1 MKALLIS
8 NPSLK
13 SQKPDFPPIGI
24 AYLGAAVRD
33 RGHNVLLI
41 DGGLTGIENI
51 VDRAKKFQPDVVG
64 VTCWTIDRG
73 AVWKLCAALKR
84 ELPDAFLV
92 LGGPHASLYPEH
104 VFIKTHAKVVVFG
117 EGEETFCELLSA
129 VEKGGD
135 FTKVKG
141 IAVRGD
147 DGAIVRTDQRS
158 QIEKLD
164 SIPFPYYGGFKDF
177 RLNDYAGFAGLP
189 RPTAAIITSRGCV
202 FDCTYCG
209 SVNFWGK
216 KWRRRSAQNVLDE
229 IEHLI
234 REMGARSI
242 YMFDDNFPVNKKRAV
257 EICQGIIERKMDIQ
271 WACCS
276 HVKMVSEELL
286 HIMKESGC
294 VSIDFGVES
303 GSDIILKN
311 INKNQTRNDIERA
324 FTLAHKAGIKP
335 RAYLMVGNK
344 GETRDTIDE
353 TIELIGTIR
362 PHSSIGAS
370 ILWLLPGTDVF
381 CKAKESGFIDDNY
394 WLMSND
400 VPYNLQEY
408 SYREL
413 FELRQRLMHG
423 IAKKKGGIAPMV
435 NFYLKSIY
443 YRYPF
448 LSRLRSLVPDWLR

>member
-1 MKALLIS
+1 MKVLLLS

-13 SQKPDFPPIGI
+13 IQKPDFPSIGI
-24 AYLGAAVRD
+24 AYLGAAAHD

-41 DGGLTGIENI
+41 DGCLTVIEDI
-51 VDRAKKFQPDVVG
+51 IDRAKRFQPDVVG

-73 AVWKLCAALKR
+73 AVWKLCAILKI
-84 ELPDAFLV
+84 ELPQAFLV

-117 EGEETFCELLSA
+117 EGEETFCELLDT
-129 VEKGGD
+129 VEEGGD
-135 FTKVKG
+135 LTKVKG
-141 IAVRGD
+141 VAVRGN
-147 DGAIVRTDQRS
+147 DGAFVRTANRP
-158 QIEKLD
+158 QIEELD
-164 SIPFPYYGGFKDF
+164 SIPFPYYRGFKDF
-177 RLNDYAGFAGLP
+177 SFQDYAGFPGLP
-189 RPTAAIITSRGCV
+189 RPTAAVITSRGCV

-229 IEHLI
+229 IEHLV

-242 YMFDDNFPVNKKRAV
+242 YVFDDNFPVNKKRAV

-276 HVKMVSEELL
+276 HVKMVSEDLL
-286 HIMKESGC
+286 RVMKKSGC

-303 GSDIILKN
+303 GSNTILKN
-311 INKNQTRNDIERA
+311 INKNQTRSDIERA
-324 FTLAHKAGIKP
+324 FALAHKAGIKP

-353 TIELIGTIR
+353 TIELIGTIS
-362 PHSSIGAS
+362 PHT
-370 ILWLLPGTDVF
+370 ILWLLPGTDVYR
-381 CKAKESGFIDDNY
+381 KAKESGFIDDDY
-394 WLMSND
+394 WLRSDD

-413 FELRQRLMHG
+413 FALRHRLMHG
-423 IAKKKGGIAPMV
+423 VAKKKGGITSMV

-448 LSRLRSLVPDWLR
+448 LSRLRSLIPDWLR